1 MQVATF
7 NKYEFQIFSWIV
19 FLRFWKQLF
28 EKRPFKSG
36 RTMHDFSLQLRSCG
50 SFVNHESWISTSV
63 SWKKNVEKKKCIQIE
78 KKECKFASLRIWN
91 EKRDRI
97 YKKIVNS
104 IILENGENFYLIAL
118 SKQLA
123 NISTFLKIT
132 VHNSLFVHIH
142 IRCSFFLLLRQH

>member
-1 MQVATF
+1 M
-7 NKYEFQIFSWIV
+7 NSK
-19 FLRFWKQLF
+19 
-28 EKRPFKSG
+28 
-36 RTMHDFSLQLRSCG
+36 FSLELFFWNFKNSYLKRGQLNLGGPSMISLFSCG
-50 SFVNHESWISTSV
+50 LVDRLWIMNRGSV
-63 SWKKNVEKKKCIQIE
+63 HQFHEKKKCRKKECIQIE
-78 KKECKFASLRIWN
+78 KKECKFVSLRIWN

-123 NISTFLKIT
+123 NISTFLKIL
-132 VHNSLFVHIH
+132 VHNSLLVHIH